1 MKIHSIIENDE
12 LLVDHTKK
20 ARLGNY
26 CPNKSM
32 EMRFMNT
39 KNSKI
44 NEPHKFA
51 FNLSKREDLR
61 SLNKHIALQNVYL
74 YKTLNYRSTKAF
86 NSKQ

>member
-1 MKIHSIIENDE
+1 MKIHSIIEHDD

-32 EMRFMNT
+32 EMTFMNT

-44 NEPHKFA
+44 NDPHKLA

-61 SLNKHIALQNVYL
+61 SLNKYISLQNVYL